1 MGALGNRS
9 AGRRVHAAYR
19 HPRARPRP
27 GSAPA
32 QPRAVRHHVG
42 AHREP
47 ATRGRPS
54 HRAGSADRGGA
65 VSHTGDDTSTAA
77 LTARAGPDSISRS
90 QKRTWLI
97 DVDPPPGGPR
107 LPRAGPPWE
116 DPGLADQALQEPTRP
131 VARLHAGGGGALPGD
146 RRPAGRSLHLHGQ
159 GQSGRRRH
167 ERHSFLGLGNI
178 GPLAGKPVMEGKGIL
193 FKAFAD
199 IDVFDLEVASENP
212 EDVIRFCQLLEP
224 TVGGINLEDIRSP
237 DCFHIEEEL
246 RDTLSIPVFHDDQ
259 HGTAIIS
266 GAALLNALDVVGKDV
281 GQIRVVFAGAG
292 AAALATAEHYVRLGV
307 RREQIVMCDH
317 EGVLHTE
324 RADLDRYK
332 SRFAVRTKARTL
344 ADAFKDADVFVGLS
358 VAGIVS
364 GDMLKAMAKQPIVFA
379 LANPTP
385 EIMPEEAKQARG
397 DAVIA
402 TGRSDFS
409 NQVNNV
415 LGFPFIFRGA
425 LDVRAKKINEEME
438 MAATRAL
445 AALAKEEVPESVT
458 RAYGGDKLKFGP
470 DYLIPKPFDPRVL
483 LWVAPAVAWAAVA
496 SGIAGRIIDVE
507 EYRAELEARLGP
519 ERQVMRGLIT
529 RAQQDPPSIVFPEGD
544 DPRILR
550 ASRILADEGIA
561 RPILLGDLDAIRR
574 QADEGSL
581 TLEDIELMN
590 PRSAADRDQLA
601 EELWQLRRR
610 RGFTLREAKARVL
623 DPIYYGLL
631 LLRAGR
637 TDALV
642 AGEEIDYPDSIRPA
656 LEVIGVE
663 PGRKHVSGIY
673 MMIFRQQTFFF
684 ADTTVNIEPDAA
696 TLAEIATATAKFVTR
711 LGVEPRIAM
720 LSFSNFGSVKHPA
733 ATKVQQAV
741 ALLHEREPELQVD
754 GEMQADTAVVER
766 ILTKVYPFAKLRGPA
781 NVLIFPD
788 LDAANIA
795 YKLLARLGDAQA
807 IGPILVGMDRPVHV
821 LQRLSEVPDI
831 VNMAV
836 IAAVDALEHRRHAR
850 STT

>member
-1 MGALGNRS
+1 LAPPSRRQEALDYHSQG
-9 AGRRVHAAYR
+9 
-19 HPRARPRP
+19 RP
-27 GSAPA
+27 GKIQVTPTKPFKDQRDLSLAYTPGVA
-32 QPRAVRHHVG
+32 EPCLEIAKNPDDAYLYTTKGNLVAVVTNG
-42 AHREP
+42 
-47 ATRGRPS
+47 T
-54 HRAGSADRGGA
+54 A
-65 VSHTGDDTSTAA
+65 V
-77 LTARAGPDSISRS
+77 
-90 QKRTWLI
+90 
-97 DVDPPPGGPR
+97 
-107 LPRAGPPWE
+107 
-116 DPGLADQALQEPTRP
+116 
-131 VARLHAGGGGALPGD
+131 
-146 RRPAGRSLHLHGQ
+146 
-159 GQSGRRRH
+159 
-167 ERHSFLGLGNI
+167 LGLGNI
-178 GPLAGKPVMEGKGIL
+178 GALAGKPVMEGKGIL

-199 IDVFDLEVASENP
+199 IDVFDLEVGSENP

-237 DCFHIEEEL
+237 DCFYIEQKL
-246 RDTLSIPVFHDDQ
+246 RDTLGIPVFHDDQ

-266 GAALLNALDVVGKDV
+266 GAALLNALVLVKKDIGK
-281 GQIRVVFAGAG
+281 IKIVFAGAG
-292 AAALATAEHYVRLGV
+292 AAAIATAEHYVRLGV
-307 RREQIVMCDH
+307 VRENITMCDH
-317 EGVLHTE
+317 KGVIYKGREG
-324 RADLDRYK
+324 LDEFKR
-332 SRFAVRTKARTL
+332 RFALETKARTL
-344 ADAFKDADVFVGLS
+344 AEALQGADVFVGLS
-358 VAGIVS
+358 VAGIVT
-364 GDMLKAMAKQPIVFA
+364 GDMLQGMAKKPVIFA

-385 EIMPEEAKQARG
+385 EIMPDEAKKARP
-397 DAVIA
+397 DAIVA
-402 TGRSDFS
+402 TGRSDFP

-458 RAYGGDKLKFGP
+458 RAYGIDKLKFGP

-574 QADEGSL
+574 QADDASL
-581 TLEDIELMN
+581 TLEEIELVN
-590 PRSAADRDQLA
+590 PRTAADRGQLA
-601 EELWQLRRR
+601 EELWQIRQR
-610 RGFTLREAKARVL
+610 RGITQREAKARVL
-623 DPIYYGLL
+623 DPMYYGLL
-631 LLRAGR
+631 MLRAGR
-637 TDALV
+637 ADALV
-642 AGEEIDYPDSIRPA
+642 AGEEIDYPDAVRPA
-656 LEVIGVE
+656 LEVIGAE

-684 ADTTVNIEPDAA
+684 ADTTVNIEPDAE
-696 TLAEIATATAKFVTR
+696 TLAEIASATAKFVVR
-711 LGVEPRIAM
+711 LGVEPRVAM

-733 ATKVQQAV
+733 AAKVQRAV
-741 ALLHEREPELQVD
+741 ALLHEREPDLQVD

-766 ILTKVYPFAKLRGPA
+766 ILTRIYPFAKLRAPA

-850 STT
+850 PTTERS

>member
-1 MGALGNRS
+1 LSSRRQEALDYHS
-9 AGRRVHAAYR
+9 QGRPGKIQVTPTKPFKDQRDLSLAYTPGVAEPCLEIAKNPDDAYR
-19 HPRARPRP
+19 YTTK
-27 GSAPA
+27 GNLV
-32 QPRAVRHHVG
+32 AVVSNG
-42 AHREP
+42 
-47 ATRGRPS
+47 T
-54 HRAGSADRGGA
+54 A
-65 VSHTGDDTSTAA
+65 V
-77 LTARAGPDSISRS
+77 
-90 QKRTWLI
+90 
-97 DVDPPPGGPR
+97 
-107 LPRAGPPWE
+107 
-116 DPGLADQALQEPTRP
+116 
-131 VARLHAGGGGALPGD
+131 
-146 RRPAGRSLHLHGQ
+146 
-159 GQSGRRRH
+159 
-167 ERHSFLGLGNI
+167 LGLGNI
-178 GPLAGKPVMEGKGIL
+178 GALAGKPVMEGKGIL

-199 IDVFDLEVASENP
+199 IDVFDLEVGSESP

-237 DCFHIEEEL
+237 DCFYIEQKL
-246 RDTLSIPVFHDDQ
+246 RATLGIPVFHDDQ

-266 GAALLNALDVVGKDV
+266 GAALLNALVVVKKD
-281 GQIRVVFAGAG
+281 IADIKIVFAGAG
-292 AAALATAEHYVRLGV
+292 AAAIATAEHYVRLGV
-307 RREQIVMCDH
+307 VRENIVMCDH
-317 EGVLHTE
+317 KGVIYKGREG
-324 RADLDRYK
+324 LDEFK
-332 SRFAVRTKARTL
+332 QRFAVDTKARTL
-344 ADAFKDADVFVGLS
+344 ADALQGADVFVGLS
-358 VAGIVS
+358 VAGIVT
-364 GDMLKAMAKQPIVFA
+364 GDMLQGMAKKPVIFA

-385 EIMPEEAKQARG
+385 EIMPDEAKKARP
-397 DAVIA
+397 DAIVA
-402 TGRSDFS
+402 TGRSDFP

-458 RAYGGDKLKFGP
+458 RAYGGDTLKFGP

-581 TLEDIELMN
+581 TLEDIELVN
-590 PRSAADRDQLA
+590 PQTATDRDQLA
-601 EELWQLRRR
+601 QELWQRRER
-610 RGFTLREAKARVL
+610 RGMTLREARALVL
-623 DPIYYGLL
+623 DPLYYGLMM
-631 LLRAGR
+631 LRAGR

-642 AGEEIDYPDSIRPA
+642 AGEEIDYPDAVRPA

-684 ADTTVNIEPDAA
+684 ADTTVNIEPDAQ

-733 ATKVQQAV
+733 AAKVQQAV

-850 STT
+850 STR